1 MVHFTGQ
8 PDQSYITLLT
18 LPVLRDVCLTY
29 VENGFNKH
37 NMVIDISFFFNV
49 TCTLRGCQEATG
61 AKALIVHSEIS

>member
-18 LPVLRDVCLTY
+18 LPVLGDVSLTY

-37 NMVIDISFFFNV
+37 NMVIDCSFFIV

>member
-37 NMVIDISFFFNV
+37 NMVIDISFFL

>member
-37 NMVIDISFFFNV
+37 NMVIDISFF
-49 TCTLRGCQEATG
+49 LM
-61 AKALIVHSEIS
+61 

>member
-37 NMVIDISFFFNV
+37 NMVIDCSFFIV